1 MPSGEQVLGQLKNM
15 LAGLSVKQRVV
26 LAVSALL
33 TAATVAL
40 FVNWI
45 GTPEYKPLY
54 TNMETADAQSL
65 VSRLAEKNIPAQLS
79 PDGKTVSVPA
89 DKLDASRLELASQ
102 GMPHSGRM
110 GFELFDKMNW
120 GETEFDEKVNYQRA
134 LEGELERTI
143 QTLHGVESARVH
155 LVMPSDSV
163 FVDRDREAK
172 ASVILTMHS
181 GEITSDMQTAI
192 ARLVAGA
199 VDRLRPENVTIVDAN
214 NNEPAGLPQ
223 HDPLSPAGGLEKEL
237 SARLMETLAPVV
249 GADRVRA
256 SVNVE
261 YDPSTSEENDET
273 YDPKS
278 AVAVSTQKSDEQ
290 VGGDAGGGVP
300 GTTSNVP
307 GANAKSTTAASAKPA
322 SDSASEAD
330 ADSDGDDTQV
340 SHSESSTYVVS
351 KVTRRTVEPA
361 GRIRRISAALLVD
374 DAVDLKQVNGQRVE
388 VRRKRTPEEL
398 QQIADLAKA
407 AIGLDTTRGDVIAVQ
422 NISFSETA
430 PEAGPSARTIS
441 DKVRVILTD
450 WSGVVRYAAL
460 FLLFLLA
467 YFLLLRPVKKQVLTT
482 FRELPQRVSGSDKTA
497 GQLGESEFSG
507 QRALVLKKQ
516 LVEKVKAE
524 PVSAGRL
531 VQAWLREGGQ

>member
-1 MPSGEQVLGQLKNM
+1 MLGQLKNM
-15 LAGLSVKQRVV
+15 LSGLSAKQRVV
-26 LAVSALL
+26 LAASALL
-33 TAATVAL
+33 TVATVAL
-40 FVNWI
+40 FVSWI
-45 GTPEYKPLY
+45 GKPEYKTLY
-54 TNMETADAQSL
+54 TNMEPADAQSL
-65 VSRLAEKNIPAQLS
+65 VSRLAEKNIPTQVS
-79 PDGKTVSVPA
+79 PDGKTVSVPE

-163 FVDRDREAK
+163 FVDRDRDAK

-181 GEITSDMQTAI
+181 GEITPDMQMAI
-192 ARLVAGA
+192 ARLVSGA
-199 VDRLRPENVTIVDAN
+199 VDRLRPENVAIVDAN
-214 NNEPAGLPQ
+214 NNQPAGLPQ

-237 SARLMETLAPVV
+237 SARLIETLAPVV
-249 GADRVRA
+249 GADHVRA

-261 YDPSTSEENDET
+261 YDPSTSEENQET

-278 AVAVSTQKSDEQ
+278 AVAVSTQRSDEQ
-290 VGGDAGGGVP
+290 VGGGAPGSGVP
-300 GTTSNVP
+300 GTSSNVP
-307 GANAKSTTAASAKPA
+307 GGDGKATNAKQT
-322 SDSASEAD
+322 AD
-330 ADSDGDDTQV
+330 ADTDSDADDSQV

-351 KVTRRTVEPA
+351 KMTRRTVEPA
-361 GRIRRISAALLVD
+361 GRIRRISAALVVD
-374 DAVDLKQVNGQRVE
+374 DAIEVKQSNGKRTE

-398 QQIADLAKA
+398 KQISDLATA
-407 AIGLDTTRGDVIAVQ
+407 ALGLDTSRGDVIAVQ
-422 NISFSETA
+422 NIAFHEAA
-430 PEAGPSARTIS
+430 PEEGGPT
-441 DKVRVILTD
+441 VRNITERVRGILTD
-450 WSGVVRYAAL
+450 WSSVVRYAAL
-460 FLLFLLA
+460 LLLFLLA
-467 YFLLLRPVKKQVLTT
+467 YFLLLRPVKKQVITT
-482 FRELPQRVSGSDKTA
+482 FRELPQHLSATDKPQN
-497 GQLGESEFSG
+497 QLADSEFSG